1 MLLEWNPEV
10 FQQLPVLLN
19 QSDLKLILKVYFKL
33 YSYLDLHLV
42 FISLYLFMEERG
54 NVYVQSKSVGCT

>member
-42 FISLYLFMEERG
+42 FITFYLFMEERV
-54 NVYVQSKSVGCT
+54 NVYVQCVGCT